1 MFIITF
7 SHIANGERVPL
18 IENGRAVIMNVQAD
32 SKSAAMYDPEVTN
45 FCTNQGNDC
54 RVRGVM

>member
-7 SHIANGERVPL
+7 SHIVNGERVPL
-18 IENGRAVIMNVQAD
+18 IEDGRAVTMNIQAD
-32 SKSAAMYDPEVTN
+32 SKSAAMYDPKVTE
-45 FCTNQGNDC
+45 FCTVKGNDC